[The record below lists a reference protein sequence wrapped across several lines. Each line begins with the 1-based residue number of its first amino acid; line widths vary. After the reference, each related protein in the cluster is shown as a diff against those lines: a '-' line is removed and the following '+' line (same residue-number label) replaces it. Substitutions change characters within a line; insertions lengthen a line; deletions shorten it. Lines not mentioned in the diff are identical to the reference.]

1 MGTRARG
8 IAAMTGIVAAALAA
22 TAGSA
27 SADEA
32 PPQPSFT
39 AQADLD
45 GNGTPETVTIT
56 KSGDNTQDL
65 SATIDGK
72 TVHTSMPGN
81 GFAGDV
87 SPLRVADFNGDG
99 ASDLVVKYSVGA
111 NTDWFGVWDFDG
123 TGFRQLTTPDG
134 KALTLNEGGGLA
146 TRTGYACADVPNRE
160 LSSVAAEADDI
171 SQDPITYTGS
181 RTTYRVQDG
190 IATPQRTMDLKS
202 VPSADPLVSPNPDTC
217 G

>member
-8 IAAMTGIVAAALAA
+8 FAVTTGIVAAALAA

-27 SADEA
+27 SASE
-32 PPQPSFT
+32 PPQQSFT

-45 GNGTPETVTIT
+45 GNGTLETVTIT
-56 KSGDNTQDL
+56 KSSDAMDL

-72 TVHTSMPGN
+72 TVHANVPGD

-99 ASDLVVKYSVGA
+99 AADLVVRYSVGA
-111 NTDWFGVWDFDG
+111 NTDWLGVWDYDG

-146 TRTGYACADVPNRE
+146 ARTGYACADVPHRE
-160 LSSVAAEADDI
+160 LTSVAAEADDI
-171 SQDPITYTGS
+171 SKDPITYTGS
-181 RTTYRVQDG
+181 RTTYLVRDG

-217 G
+217 R